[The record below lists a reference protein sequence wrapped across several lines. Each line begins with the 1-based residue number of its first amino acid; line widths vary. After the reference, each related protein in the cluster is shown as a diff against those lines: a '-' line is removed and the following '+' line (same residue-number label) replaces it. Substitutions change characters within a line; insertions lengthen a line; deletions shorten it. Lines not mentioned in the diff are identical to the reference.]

1 MENYEI
7 PSNLVKVTIL
17 LKFSCENTVVHL
29 MASAPSVLNLLNSI
43 ILLIFFLQEHHTE
56 NYEIPP
62 ELVKVA
68 ILIQISSENDV
79 S

>member
-43 ILLIFFLQEHHTE
+43 ILLIFLQEHHTE
-56 NYEIPP
+56 NYEIRP